1 MIDTNDYII
10 DNIRKAFE
18 SLTQIL
24 TSHDIKNSDLFEKSE
39 IKTDEAKLYIV
50 LRQLA
55 ATGKIC
61 KAEDLLFDALKMRPT
76 PLCLK
81 TARMFYRD
89 INTLTDEQLD
99 KCNFSRK
106 EILDGMWDAEHVFMQ
121 NEDGVG

>member
-1 MIDTNDYII
+1 MIDTDDYII

-18 SLTQIL
+18 SLARVL
-24 TSHDIKNSDLFEKSE
+24 TNHDIKNCDLFDKSE

-61 KAEDLLFDALKMRPT
+61 QAEDLLFDALKMRPT

-121 NEDGVG
+121 NEDAVG

>member
-1 MIDTNDYII
+1 M
-10 DNIRKAFE
+10 
-18 SLTQIL
+18 
-24 TSHDIKNSDLFEKSE
+24 
-39 IKTDEAKLYIV
+39 
-50 LRQLA
+50 
-55 ATGKIC
+55 
-61 KAEDLLFDALKMRPT
+61 FDALKMRPT

-121 NEDGVG
+121 NEDAVG

>member
-1 MIDTNDYII
+1 M
-10 DNIRKAFE
+10 
-18 SLTQIL
+18 
-24 TSHDIKNSDLFEKSE
+24 
-39 IKTDEAKLYIV
+39 

-99 KCNFSRK
+99 KRNFSRK
-106 EILDGMWDAEHVFMQ
+106 EILGNVGRGHMFMQ
-121 NEDGVG
+121 NEDAVG